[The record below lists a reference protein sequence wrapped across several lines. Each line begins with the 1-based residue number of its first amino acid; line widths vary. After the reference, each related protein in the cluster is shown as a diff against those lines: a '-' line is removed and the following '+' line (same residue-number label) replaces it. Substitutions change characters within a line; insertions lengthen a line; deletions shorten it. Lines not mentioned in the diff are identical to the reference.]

1 MQFHAPKLPPQTR
14 RRDVQ
19 DGIVQGDNMPDT
31 KILRVAIAA
40 DRCQGHNRCCL
51 VAPELFEPD
60 DEGNA
65 RVRGDGTVAAGLEA
79 KARLAVANCPEHAV
93 RLSGA

>member
-1 MQFHAPKLPPQTR
+1 MS
-14 RRDVQ
+14 
-19 DGIVQGDNMPDT
+19 DT
-31 KILRVAIAA
+31 KVFRVSVAA

-51 VAPELFEPD
+51 IAPELFEAD

-65 RVRGDGTVAAGLEA
+65 RARGDGVVPPALEK

-93 RLSGA
+93 RMTAS

>member
-1 MQFHAPKLPPQTR
+1 MSEIK
-14 RRDVQ
+14 V
-19 DGIVQGDNMPDT
+19 
-31 KILRVAIAA
+31 LRVSIAA

-51 VAPELFEPD
+51 VAPELFEAD

-65 RVRGDGTVAAGLEA
+65 QVRGEGIVSAGLEQ

-93 RLSGA
+93 RLAHE

>member
-1 MQFHAPKLPPQTR
+1 MSEIK
-14 RRDVQ
+14 V
-19 DGIVQGDNMPDT
+19 
-31 KILRVAIAA
+31 LRVSIAA

-51 VAPELFEPD
+51 VAPELFEAD

-65 RVRGDGTVAAGLEA
+65 QVRGEGIVSAGLEQ

-93 RLSGA
+93 RLTGV

>member
-1 MQFHAPKLPPQTR
+1 MADIKTF
-14 RRDVQ
+14 
-19 DGIVQGDNMPDT
+19 
-31 KILRVAIAA
+31 RVSVVS

-51 VAPELFEPD
+51 IAPELFEAD

-65 RVRGDGTVAAGLEA
+65 RARGDGVVPPELEK

-93 RLSGA
+93 RMTAS

>member
-1 MQFHAPKLPPQTR
+1 MSEIK
-14 RRDVQ
+14 V
-19 DGIVQGDNMPDT
+19 
-31 KILRVAIAA
+31 LRVGIAA

-51 VAPELFEPD
+51 VAPELFEAD

-65 RVRGDGTVAAGLEA
+65 QVRGDGVVPAGLEQ

-93 RLSGA
+93 RLTGV